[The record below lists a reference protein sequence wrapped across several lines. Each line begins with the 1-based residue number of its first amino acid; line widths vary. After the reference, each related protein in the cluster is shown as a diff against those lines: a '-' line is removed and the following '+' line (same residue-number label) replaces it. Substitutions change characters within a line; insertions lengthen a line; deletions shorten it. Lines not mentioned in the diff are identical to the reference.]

1 MKHKILYGIM
11 LMLGLVV
18 ASCSDEEYS
27 PNTTNIITTVETGDA
42 TPVSTKAIVTGKV
55 LDLSSQASSA
65 YSVGVLYSTSESSV
79 TSGKEVLGTIEKDG
93 SVTTTL
99 TGLEIG
105 KTYYYCTFVKL
116 QNIVTKYGEVK
127 SFTTTNQEI
136 AAREA
141 TTSEVA
147 ATLSGVTNLATDA
160 SDNVVAGFKISQDE
174 ASVKEGLLYETET
187 IENSS
192 FTVSVGGLLPGKTY
206 YYVAYTNVNGD
217 EKYSEVKNFTTQ
229 EQEVE
234 FVDLGLTVEWATVNV
249 GAVSPEDFGGLY
261 GYGDVTLF
269 KRSTSAS
276 DYASEDIQNTQ
287 YDIAAQWQDGGLTPS
302 TTQMQELLDNTDQEY
317 QELNGVWG
325 CRFTSHVKNDDGS
338 YNSIFLP
345 LAGTR
350 NGTETAEQGSLGAY
364 WTANIDPVDKG
375 HASALS
381 LIRSTGKSQVFVAN
395 RYEGLSIR
403 AVRYS
408 KGKKVAFD
416 ASKVVTKAED
426 DKFRIEIYN
435 EYGSTKDAPAIDNAN
450 FSFSKTLAVTFK
462 LSGVTGNLKE
472 GAAGSYNAALSFVA
486 DNWYPQY
493 WGGTPKYD
501 ATVTGD
507 GEYAVWYETPSQA
520 NGALVFCVDIANLYR
535 DLLDPEQAKGEIVA
549 IRIDG
554 DPNVYTKEIPVDAS
568 KVLFVNKDGDE
579 VNGRIEIYN
588 EYGNTKSNP
597 GVDISNLVFDGR
609 MSVAF
614 TIEGIDDNLKA
625 DASGSYKT
633 EVSYAANGWNPSYW
647 GGGIGYTTI
656 TQSNEG
662 GKYDGTYTAYF
673 DCGAGNKCEG
683 AVVWTV
689 ELYNLWKDL
698 VDTSKIKITDVK
710 VFVRPSL

>member
-27 PNTTNIITTVETGDA
+27 PNTTDIITTVETGDA
-42 TPVSTKAIVTGKV
+42 TPVSTAAIVTGKV
-55 LDLSSQASSA
+55 LDLSGQSSSA

-79 TSGKEVLGTIEKDG
+79 TSGTQTLGTLGQDG

-136 AAREA
+136 AAGDA

-147 ATLSGVTNLATDA
+147 ASLSGVTNLATGA
-160 SDNVVAGFKISQDE
+160 SDNVVAGFKISRDE
-174 ASVKEGLLYETET
+174 ASVKDGLLYEAEA

-192 FTVSVGGLLPGKTY
+192 FAVSVGGLLPGQTY

-217 EKYSEVKNFTTQ
+217 EKYSEVKSFTTQ
-229 EQEVE
+229 AQEVE
-234 FVDLGLTVEWATVNV
+234 FVDLGLTVEWASVNV

-261 GYGDVTLF
+261 GYGDVSLF
-269 KRSTSAS
+269 NRSTSAS
-276 DYASEDIQNTQ
+276 DYVSEDIQNTQ
-287 YDIAAQWQDGGLTPS
+287 NDIAKLWQDGGMTP
-302 TTQMQELLDNTDQEY
+302 TATQMQELLNNTDQEY

-325 CRFTSHVKNDDGS
+325 CRFTSRVKNDDGS

-345 LAGTR
+345 LAGSR
-350 NGTETAEQGSLGAY
+350 NGKETADQGSLGAY
-364 WTANIDPVDKG
+364 WTSNIDPVDDG

-381 LIRSTGKSQVFVAN
+381 LMRSSSKAQVFVAN

-403 AVRYS
+403 AIRLS

-416 ASKVVTKAED
+416 ASKVVTKAEGNN
-426 DKFRIEIYN
+426 FRMELYN
-435 EYGSTKDAPAIDNAN
+435 EYGSTKEAPAIDKAN
-450 FSFSKTLAVTFK
+450 LSFSQTLAVTFR
-462 LSGVTGNLKE
+462 LSGVTDNLKE
-472 GAAGSYNAALSFVA
+472 GAAGAYNAALSFA
-486 DNWYPQY
+486 DGDWTPQY

-507 GEYAVWYETPSQA
+507 GEYTVWMEAPSQS
-520 NGALVFCVDIANLYR
+520 NGVSVFCVDIANLYG
-535 DLLDPEQAKGEIVA
+535 DLADPEKAKGEIVA
-549 IRIDG
+549 VRIDG
-554 DPNVYTKEIPVDAS
+554 DPKVYAKEVSVDAS
-568 KVLFVNKDGDE
+568 KVLFVNKDGNETD
-579 VNGRIEIYN
+579 GRIEIYN
-588 EYGNTKSNP
+588 EYGDTKSNP
-597 GVDISNLVFDGR
+597 GVDAGSLVFDGR
-609 MSVAF
+609 MSVTF
-614 TIEGIDDNLKA
+614 TIEGIDDNLK
-625 DASGSYKT
+625 DGASGTYKT
-633 EVSYAANGWNPSYW
+633 EVSYADSSWDPSYW

-656 TQSNEG
+656 AKKMD

-673 DCGAGNKCEG
+673 DLGIGKKCEG